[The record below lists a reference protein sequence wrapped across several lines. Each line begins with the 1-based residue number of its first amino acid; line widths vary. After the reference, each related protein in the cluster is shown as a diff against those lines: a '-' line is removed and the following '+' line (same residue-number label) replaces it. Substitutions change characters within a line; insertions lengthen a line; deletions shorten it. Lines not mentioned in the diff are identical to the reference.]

1 MASLATAW
9 VDIVPRFKDLSS
21 TFNRELRGIDA
32 TGAGSRLGSQLGDGL
47 TAGAKTGGTKLSDM
61 LTGVTKSAVTGFG
74 KIGKVGLGAITTIG
88 GGITALAAKG
98 GFARA
103 LNIENAQ
110 AKLKGLGHSAETIG
124 EIMANANLAVKG
136 TAYGLDEAASVAA
149 AAVASG
155 IKPGEQL
162 TQVLKTVGDTAQ
174 IVGMGFSDAGA
185 IFTSVM
191 ARGKLQGDD
200 MLQLTSRGV
209 PVLQALS
216 DQLGVSTQD
225 VSEMVSKGKVDFQT
239 FVTALDKYLGGS
251 ALAAGE
257 TFSGAMANVKAALSR
272 VGQKA
277 ATPALNALR
286 DTFNVLT
293 PAIDK
298 VNTALEPLADKLG
311 TRLSNAVQ
319 TVTPWIQ
326 RFADGMADGSI
337 TIQDI
342 AKHVGLLVG
351 AFGGFTALGQFGPQ
365 ILDVFTTA
373 GNGSGALVSLVSGN
387 MGKIRGV
394 VSGAGGLF
402 TDLGTRWGNAMGL
415 IDANFGGVFGMM
427 ANRARSGLSGIGT
440 TMVGLFDSK
449 IYLPLQQ
456 GIGGIGAKMA
466 APFQALAGRVGGFLS
481 PVTSAFG
488 TAFQGFGTTLAAPIQ
503 AGLSGI
509 GNLFLNF
516 FNPANFLKYFGL
528 AAILGALVLALGALN
543 TSLSGQLQTYVTEF
557 LTITLPGIVTRFQTW
572 VAEQLPV
579 LMQSGLTLLTSV
591 IQGITANLPQL
602 LTTATMLLTTLV
614 DGIANALPTLIPAA
628 MQMVTTLVQ
637 GIVANLPRIIE
648 SGLNL
653 LTKFVEGIINAIPQ
667 LIATLPRI
675 ITSFIDGILGMLPRI
690 METGVNLLL
699 KFVNGVVNAIPQLVA
714 ALPRII
720 SGFVNGIARH
730 LPQILQTGITL
741 LGKLVV
747 GIIQAIPPDHRRPA
761 PNHQRDMG
769 WPDLGGLGQPRLER
783 HPGHQE
789 RVDERGQRHQGRHPR
804 PGKERVERGQEL
816 LRHQLAVQAHARHR
830 GPHGRPGPCQRH
842 HPDRL
847 ARSQG
852 RDESRGRSICRV
864 RSGHRQPGVQPRH
877 EARHGT
883 LHADQSRQGH
893 PSRQWRSGFGAW
905 VVKGGCDR
913 GGERG
918 IAVVAGDAFAVG
930 FRRDGRPARA
940 SHRQGPRQ
948 QEGKRLL
955 MLTNHQRI
963 RGLNLDKSH
972 LTIDGKPLSDYAVF
986 AVAGGIVIGEAKP
999 VTMFQSAPGR
1009 SGGWDVTLDDQHG
1022 YPAVQRRE
1030 ITVQVAATGDSM
1042 EIGES
1047 KTLIGGYGGRNVRV
1061 GGLTDYGE
1069 FHGRLSVGAWE
1080 DNRDMMA
1087 TLKWSACTLTL
1098 DADPH
1103 TYGTMQRIDL
1113 PLDGKAVHARI
1124 LGNRPTYP
1132 VLHQLVDEK
1141 VDGVTPVATPHT
1153 FTVNNQSVR
1162 AYSTLKG
1169 AGLWDETHVLLLD
1182 CESRRTTWQGEA
1194 IPIAIDDYPSMSLG
1208 PATFA
1213 ATITPKTNVKSYS
1226 QYVTYTPRWLI

>member
-21 TFNRELRGIDA
+21 TFNRELKGIDVA
-32 TGAGSRLGSQLGDGL
+32 GAGSKLGSQLGDGL
-47 TAGAKTGGTKLSDM
+47 TAGARTGGTKLSDM

-74 KIGKVGLGAITTIG
+74 KIGKIGLGAITAIG

-110 AKLKGLGHSAETIG
+110 AKLKGLGHSAEAIG

-162 TQVLKTVGDTAQ
+162 TQVLKTAGDTAQ
-174 IVGMGFSDAGA
+174 IAGMGFSDAGA

-239 FVTALDKYLGGS
+239 FATALDKYLGGS

-351 AFGGFTALGQFGPQ
+351 AFGGFAALGQFGPQ
-365 ILDVFTTA
+365 ILDVFTAA
-373 GNGSGALVSLVSGN
+373 GNGSSALVSLVSGN

-402 TDLGTRWGNAMGL
+402 TDLGTRWGSAMGL

-456 GIGGIGAKMA
+456 GIGGIGSRMA
-466 APFQALAGRVGGFLS
+466 TPFQALAGRVGGFLS

-488 TAFQGFGTTLAAPIQ
+488 AAFRGFGTTLAAPIQ
-503 AGLSGI
+503 AGLGSI

-516 FNPANFLKYFGL
+516 FNPANFLKSFGI
-528 AAILGALVLALGALN
+528 AAILGALVVALGALN
-543 TSLSGQLQTYVTEF
+543 TSLGGQLQTYVTEF
-557 LTITLPGIVTRFQTW
+557 LTVTLPGIITRFQTW
-572 VAEQLPV
+572 VTSQLPA

-614 DGIANALPTLIPAA
+614 DGIANSLPTLIPAA
-628 MQMVTTLVQ
+628 MQMVVTLVQ
-637 GIVANLPRIIE
+637 GIVDNLPMIIE

-653 LTKFVEGIINAIPQ
+653 LAKFVEGIINAIPQ
-667 LIATLPRI
+667 LVAALPRI
-675 ITSFIDGILGMLPRI
+675 ITSFIGGILGMLPRI

-714 ALPRII
+714 ALPKII

-747 GIIQAIPPDHRRPA
+747 GIIQAIPQIIAALPQIISAIWDGLTSV
-761 PNHQRDMG
+761 D
-769 WPDLGGLGQPRLER
+769 WGGLGWNVTQGIKNGLMNAGSAIKDAILGLARNAWNAVKSFFGINSPSKLMRDTVGLMVGRGLANGIIQTDSLVAKAATNLAGEAYAAFDQATASQAFNLDTKLGMEHSMQTNHVKDTPAGNGVPVSGHGLSKEDVIEAVSEALQSLPAMRL
-783 HPGHQE
+783 
-789 RVDERGQRHQGRHPR
+789 
-804 PGKERVERGQEL
+804 L
-816 LRHQLAVQAHARHR
+816 LDSGVMAGQLA
-830 GPHGRPGPCQRH
+830 
-842 HPDRL
+842 
-847 ARSQG
+847 
-852 RDESRGRSICRV
+852 
-864 RSGHRQPGVQPRH
+864 
-877 EARHGT
+877 
-883 LHADQSRQGH
+883 
-893 PSRQWRSGFGAW
+893 
-905 VVKGGCDR
+905 
-913 GGERG
+913 
-918 IAVVAGDAFAVG
+918 
-930 FRRDGRPARA
+930 PA
-940 SHRQGPRQ
+940 
-948 QEGKRLL
+948 
-955 MLTNHQRI
+955 I
-963 RGLNLDKSH
+963 DK
-972 LTIDGKPLSDYAVF
+972 A
-986 AVAGGIVIGEAKP
+986 
-999 VTMFQSAPGR
+999 
-1009 SGGWDVTLDDQHG
+1009 
-1022 YPAVQRRE
+1022 
-1030 ITVQVAATGDSM
+1030 
-1042 EIGES
+1042 
-1047 KTLIGGYGGRNVRV
+1047 
-1061 GGLTDYGE
+1061 
-1069 FHGRLSVGAWE
+1069 
-1080 DNRDMMA
+1080 
-1087 TLKWSACTLTL
+1087 
-1098 DADPH
+1098 
-1103 TYGTMQRIDL
+1103 
-1113 PLDGKAVHARI
+1113 
-1124 LGNRPTYP
+1124 LGNRKARGY
-1132 VLHQLVDEK
+1132 
-1141 VDGVTPVATPHT
+1141 
-1153 FTVNNQSVR
+1153 
-1162 AYSTLKG
+1162 
-1169 AGLWDETHVLLLD
+1169 
-1182 CESRRTTWQGEA
+1182 
-1194 IPIAIDDYPSMSLG
+1194 
-1208 PATFA
+1208 
-1213 ATITPKTNVKSYS
+1213 
-1226 QYVTYTPRWLI
+1226 

>member
-21 TFNRELRGIDA
+21 TFNRELKGIDA
-32 TGAGSRLGSQLGDGL
+32 AGAGSRLGSQLGDGL
-47 TAGAKTGGTKLSDM
+47 TAGVRTGGTKLSDM

-110 AKLKGLGHSAETIG
+110 AKLKGLGHSAEAIG

-174 IVGMGFSDAGA
+174 IAGMGFSDAGA

-239 FVTALDKYLGGS
+239 FATALDKYLGGS

-365 ILDVFTTA
+365 ILDAFTAA

-394 VSGAGGLF
+394 VSGAGNLF
-402 TDLGTRWGNAMGL
+402 TDLGTRWGNALGL
-415 IDANFGGVFGMM
+415 VDANFGGVFGMM
-427 ANRARSGLSGIGT
+427 SNRARSGLSGIGT

-503 AGLSGI
+503 AGLNGVGS
-509 GNLFLNF
+509 LFLNF
-516 FNPANFLKYFGL
+516 FNPANFLKYFGI

-543 TSLSGQLQTYVTEF
+543 TSLGGQLQTYATEF
-557 LTITLPGIVTRFQTW
+557 LTVTLPGYITRFQTW

-602 LTTATMLLTTLV
+602 LTTATMLLATLV

-628 MQMVTTLVQ
+628 MQMVITLVQ
-637 GIVANLPRIIE
+637 GIVDNLPRIIE

-653 LTKFVEGIINAIPQ
+653 LAKFVEGIINAIPQ
-667 LIATLPRI
+667 LVAALPRI

-699 KFVNGVVNAIPQLVA
+699 RFVNGIIDAIPQLVA
-714 ALPRII
+714 ALPKII

-747 GIIQAIPPDHRRPA
+747 GIIQAIPQIIAALPQIISAIWDGLTSVDWGNLGWNVIQGIKNGLMNAGSAIKDAILGLARNAWNAVKSFFGIASPSKLMRDTVGLMVGRGLANGIIQTDTLVTRAATNLAGEAYAAFDQATASQAFGLDARLGVEHAMQASHVRNTPA
-761 PNHQRDMG
+761 NDNAP
-769 WPDLGGLGQPRLER
+769 
-783 HPGHQE
+783 
-789 RVDERGQRHQGRHPR
+789 VSERGLS
-804 PGKERVERGQEL
+804 KEDVIEAVSEALQSLPAMRL
-816 LRHQLAVQAHARHR
+816 LLDSGVMAGQLA
-830 GPHGRPGPCQRH
+830 
-842 HPDRL
+842 
-847 ARSQG
+847 
-852 RDESRGRSICRV
+852 
-864 RSGHRQPGVQPRH
+864 
-877 EARHGT
+877 
-883 LHADQSRQGH
+883 
-893 PSRQWRSGFGAW
+893 
-905 VVKGGCDR
+905 
-913 GGERG
+913 
-918 IAVVAGDAFAVG
+918 
-930 FRRDGRPARA
+930 PA
-940 SHRQGPRQ
+940 
-948 QEGKRLL
+948 
-955 MLTNHQRI
+955 I
-963 RGLNLDKSH
+963 DK
-972 LTIDGKPLSDYAVF
+972 A
-986 AVAGGIVIGEAKP
+986 
-999 VTMFQSAPGR
+999 
-1009 SGGWDVTLDDQHG
+1009 
-1022 YPAVQRRE
+1022 
-1030 ITVQVAATGDSM
+1030 
-1042 EIGES
+1042 
-1047 KTLIGGYGGRNVRV
+1047 
-1061 GGLTDYGE
+1061 
-1069 FHGRLSVGAWE
+1069 
-1080 DNRDMMA
+1080 
-1087 TLKWSACTLTL
+1087 
-1098 DADPH
+1098 
-1103 TYGTMQRIDL
+1103 
-1113 PLDGKAVHARI
+1113 
-1124 LGNRPTYP
+1124 LGNRKARGY
-1132 VLHQLVDEK
+1132 
-1141 VDGVTPVATPHT
+1141 
-1153 FTVNNQSVR
+1153 
-1162 AYSTLKG
+1162 
-1169 AGLWDETHVLLLD
+1169 
-1182 CESRRTTWQGEA
+1182 
-1194 IPIAIDDYPSMSLG
+1194 
-1208 PATFA
+1208 
-1213 ATITPKTNVKSYS
+1213 
-1226 QYVTYTPRWLI
+1226 

>member
-21 TFNRELRGIDA
+21 TFNRELKGIDA

-47 TAGAKTGGTKLSDM
+47 TVGAKTGGTKLSDM

-88 GGITALAAKG
+88 VGITALAAKG
-98 GFARA
+98 GFAHA

-110 AKLKGLGHSAETIG
+110 AKLKGLGHSAEAIG

-174 IVGMGFSDAGA
+174 IAGMGFSDAGA

-225 VSEMVSKGKVDFQT
+225 VSEMVSKGEVDFQT
-239 FVTALDKYLGGS
+239 FATALDKYLGGS

-311 TRLSNAVQ
+311 IRLSNAVQ

-342 AKHVGLLVG
+342 AKHVGLLIG
-351 AFGGFTALGQFGPQ
+351 AFGGFTMLGQFGPQ
-365 ILDVFTTA
+365 ILDVFTAA
-373 GNGSGALVSLVSGN
+373 GNGSGTLVSLVSGN

-394 VSGAGGLF
+394 VSGAGVLF
-402 TDLGTRWGNAMGL
+402 TDLGTRWGNALGL
-415 IDANFGGVFGMM
+415 ADANFGGIFGMM

-456 GIGGIGAKMA
+456 GISGIGARMA

-488 TAFQGFGTTLAAPIQ
+488 TAFQGFGTTLAAPMQ

-543 TSLSGQLQTYVTEF
+543 TSLGGQLQTYVTEF
-557 LTITLPGIVTRFQTW
+557 LTVTLPGYIARFQAW

-614 DGIANALPTLIPAA
+614 DGIANALPALIPAA
-628 MQMVTTLVQ
+628 MQMVITLVQ
-637 GIVANLPRIIE
+637 GIVDNLPRIIE

-653 LTKFVEGIINAIPQ
+653 LAKFVEGIINAIPQ
-667 LIATLPRI
+667 I
-675 ITSFIDGILGMLPRI
+675 I
-690 METGVNLLL
+690 
-699 KFVNGVVNAIPQLVA
+699 A

-720 SGFVNGIARH
+720 SAIWDGLTSVDWGNLGWNVIQGIKNGLMNAGSAIKDAILGLARNTWNAVKSFFGIAS
-730 LPQILQTGITL
+730 PS
-741 LGKLVV
+741 KLMRDTVGLMV
-747 GIIQAIPPDHRRPA
+747 GRGMANGIIQTDSLVSRAATNLTGEAYAAFDQA
-761 PNHQRDMG
+761 TASQAF
-769 WPDLGGLGQPRLER
+769 DLDARLGVEYTMQAAQANGSKPSDGV
-783 HPGHQE
+783 P
-789 RVDERGQRHQGRHPR
+789 VSERGLS
-804 PGKERVERGQEL
+804 KEDVIEAVSEALQTLPAMRL
-816 LRHQLAVQAHARHR
+816 LLDSSVMAGQLA
-830 GPHGRPGPCQRH
+830 P
-842 HPDRL
+842 
-847 ARSQG
+847 
-852 RDESRGRSICRV
+852 
-864 RSGHRQPGVQPRH
+864 
-877 EARHGT
+877 
-883 LHADQSRQGH
+883 
-893 PSRQWRSGFGAW
+893 
-905 VVKGGCDR
+905 
-913 GGERG
+913 
-918 IAVVAGDAFAVG
+918 
-930 FRRDGRPARA
+930 
-940 SHRQGPRQ
+940 
-948 QEGKRLL
+948 
-955 MLTNHQRI
+955 
-963 RGLNLDKSH
+963 
-972 LTIDGKPLSDYAVF
+972 TID
-986 AVAGGIVIGEAKP
+986 
-999 VTMFQSAPGR
+999 
-1009 SGGWDVTLDDQHG
+1009 
-1022 YPAVQRRE
+1022 
-1030 ITVQVAATGDSM
+1030 
-1042 EIGES
+1042 
-1047 KTLIGGYGGRNVRV
+1047 
-1061 GGLTDYGE
+1061 
-1069 FHGRLSVGAWE
+1069 
-1080 DNRDMMA
+1080 
-1087 TLKWSACTLTL
+1087 
-1098 DADPH
+1098 
-1103 TYGTMQRIDL
+1103 
-1113 PLDGKAVHARI
+1113 KA
-1124 LGNRPTYP
+1124 LGNRKARGY
-1132 VLHQLVDEK
+1132 
-1141 VDGVTPVATPHT
+1141 
-1153 FTVNNQSVR
+1153 
-1162 AYSTLKG
+1162 
-1169 AGLWDETHVLLLD
+1169 
-1182 CESRRTTWQGEA
+1182 
-1194 IPIAIDDYPSMSLG
+1194 
-1208 PATFA
+1208 
-1213 ATITPKTNVKSYS
+1213 
-1226 QYVTYTPRWLI
+1226 

>member
-21 TFNRELRGIDA
+21 TFNRELKGIDA

-47 TAGAKTGGTKLSDM
+47 TVGARTGGTKLSDM

-110 AKLKGLGHSAETIG
+110 AKLKGLGHSAEAIG

-136 TAYGLDEAASVAA
+136 TAYGLDEAATVAA

-174 IVGMGFSDAGA
+174 IADMGFSDAGA

-239 FVTALDKYLGGS
+239 FATALDKYLGGS

-277 ATPALNALR
+277 ATPTLNALR

-311 TRLSNAVQ
+311 SKLTSAVQ

-337 TIQDI
+337 SLQDI
-342 AKHVGLLVG
+342 ARHVGLLVG
-351 AFGGFTALGQFGPQ
+351 AFDGFTALGQFGPQ
-365 ILDVFTTA
+365 ILDAFTAA

-394 VSGAGGLF
+394 VSGAGSLF
-402 TDLGTRWGNAMGL
+402 TDLGTRWGNALGL
-415 IDANFGGVFGMM
+415 VDANFGGVFGMM

-456 GIGGIGAKMA
+456 GISGIGTRMA

-543 TSLSGQLQTYVTEF
+543 TSLGGQLQTYVTEF
-557 LTITLPGIVTRFQTW
+557 LTVTLPGYIARFQAW

-579 LMQSGLTLLTSV
+579 LM
-591 IQGITANLPQL
+591 
-602 LTTATMLLTTLV
+602 
-614 DGIANALPTLIPAA
+614 
-628 MQMVTTLVQ
+628 
-637 GIVANLPRIIE
+637 
-648 SGLNL
+648 
-653 LTKFVEGIINAIPQ
+653 
-667 LIATLPRI
+667 
-675 ITSFIDGILGMLPRI
+675 
-690 METGVNLLL
+690 
-699 KFVNGVVNAIPQLVA
+699 
-714 ALPRII
+714 
-720 SGFVNGIARH
+720 
-730 LPQILQTGITL
+730 
-741 LGKLVV
+741 
-747 GIIQAIPPDHRRPA
+747 
-761 PNHQRDMG
+761 
-769 WPDLGGLGQPRLER
+769 
-783 HPGHQE
+783 
-789 RVDERGQRHQGRHPR
+789 
-804 PGKERVERGQEL
+804 
-816 LRHQLAVQAHARHR
+816 
-830 GPHGRPGPCQRH
+830 
-842 HPDRL
+842 
-847 ARSQG
+847 
-852 RDESRGRSICRV
+852 
-864 RSGHRQPGVQPRH
+864 
-877 EARHGT
+877 
-883 LHADQSRQGH
+883 
-893 PSRQWRSGFGAW
+893 
-905 VVKGGCDR
+905 
-913 GGERG
+913 
-918 IAVVAGDAFAVG
+918 
-930 FRRDGRPARA
+930 
-940 SHRQGPRQ
+940 
-948 QEGKRLL
+948 
-955 MLTNHQRI
+955 
-963 RGLNLDKSH
+963 
-972 LTIDGKPLSDYAVF
+972 
-986 AVAGGIVIGEAKP
+986 
-999 VTMFQSAPGR
+999 
-1009 SGGWDVTLDDQHG
+1009 
-1022 YPAVQRRE
+1022 
-1030 ITVQVAATGDSM
+1030 
-1042 EIGES
+1042 
-1047 KTLIGGYGGRNVRV
+1047 
-1061 GGLTDYGE
+1061 
-1069 FHGRLSVGAWE
+1069 
-1080 DNRDMMA
+1080 
-1087 TLKWSACTLTL
+1087 
-1098 DADPH
+1098 
-1103 TYGTMQRIDL
+1103 
-1113 PLDGKAVHARI
+1113 
-1124 LGNRPTYP
+1124 
-1132 VLHQLVDEK
+1132 
-1141 VDGVTPVATPHT
+1141 
-1153 FTVNNQSVR
+1153 
-1162 AYSTLKG
+1162 
-1169 AGLWDETHVLLLD
+1169 
-1182 CESRRTTWQGEA
+1182 
-1194 IPIAIDDYPSMSLG
+1194 
-1208 PATFA
+1208 
-1213 ATITPKTNVKSYS
+1213 
-1226 QYVTYTPRWLI
+1226 

>member
-21 TFNRELRGIDA
+21 TFNRELKGIDA
-32 TGAGSRLGSQLGDGL
+32 AGAGSRLGSQLGDGL
-47 TAGAKTGGTKLSDM
+47 TVGAKTGGTKLSDM

-74 KIGKVGLGAITTIG
+74 KIGKLGLGAISAIG

-110 AKLKGLGHSAETIG
+110 AKLKGLGHSAEAIG

-136 TAYGLDEAASVAA
+136 TAYGLDEAATVAA

-174 IVGMGFSDAGA
+174 IAGMGFSDAGA

-239 FVTALDKYLGGS
+239 FATALDKYLGGS

-277 ATPALNALR
+277 ATPALDALR

-311 TRLSNAVQ
+311 SKLSNAVR

-351 AFGGFTALGQFGPQ
+351 AFGGFATLGQFGPQ
-365 ILDVFTTA
+365 ILDVFTAA

-402 TDLGTRWGNAMGL
+402 TELGTRWGNALGL
-415 IDANFGGVFGMM
+415 VDANFGGIFGMM

-440 TMVGLFDSK
+440 TMTGLFDSK

-456 GIGGIGAKMA
+456 GIGGIGSKMA

-516 FNPANFLKYFGL
+516 FNPANFLKYFGI
-528 AAILGALVLALGALN
+528 AAVLGALVLALGALN
-543 TSLSGQLQTYVTEF
+543 TSLGGQLQTYVTEF
-557 LTITLPGIVTRFQTW
+557 LTVTLPGYITRFQTW

-579 LMQSGLTLLTSV
+579 LMQSGLTLLMSV

-602 LTTATMLLTTLV
+602 LGTATMLLTTLV
-614 DGIANALPTLIPAA
+614 DGIANSLPTLIPAA

-637 GIVANLPRIIE
+637 GIVDNLPRIIE

-653 LTKFVEGIINAIPQ
+653 LAKFVEGIIQAIPQ
-667 LIATLPRI
+667 LIAALPRI
-675 ITSFIDGILGMLPRI
+675 ITSFIDGILRMLPRI

-699 KFVNGVVNAIPQLVA
+699 KFINGIVNAIPQLVA

-720 SGFVNGIARH
+720 SGFVNGIGKH
-730 LPQILQTGITL
+730 LPQIIETGLTL

-747 GIIQAIPPDHRRPA
+747 GIIQAIPQIIAALPQIISAIWDGLTSV
-761 PNHQRDMG
+761 D
-769 WPDLGGLGQPRLER
+769 WGGLGWNVIQGIKNGLMNAGGAIKDAVLGLARGAWNAVKSFFGIASPSKLMRDTVGVMVGRGLANGIIQTDSLVAKAATNLAGEAYAAFDQATVSQAFNLDTQLGVEHSMQASHVRDNPAVGGVPVSEHGLSKEDVSEAVSEALQSLPAMRL
-783 HPGHQE
+783 
-789 RVDERGQRHQGRHPR
+789 
-804 PGKERVERGQEL
+804 L
-816 LRHQLAVQAHARHR
+816 LDSGVMAGQLA
-830 GPHGRPGPCQRH
+830 
-842 HPDRL
+842 
-847 ARSQG
+847 
-852 RDESRGRSICRV
+852 
-864 RSGHRQPGVQPRH
+864 
-877 EARHGT
+877 
-883 LHADQSRQGH
+883 
-893 PSRQWRSGFGAW
+893 
-905 VVKGGCDR
+905 
-913 GGERG
+913 
-918 IAVVAGDAFAVG
+918 
-930 FRRDGRPARA
+930 PA
-940 SHRQGPRQ
+940 
-948 QEGKRLL
+948 
-955 MLTNHQRI
+955 I
-963 RGLNLDKSH
+963 DK
-972 LTIDGKPLSDYAVF
+972 A
-986 AVAGGIVIGEAKP
+986 
-999 VTMFQSAPGR
+999 
-1009 SGGWDVTLDDQHG
+1009 
-1022 YPAVQRRE
+1022 
-1030 ITVQVAATGDSM
+1030 
-1042 EIGES
+1042 
-1047 KTLIGGYGGRNVRV
+1047 
-1061 GGLTDYGE
+1061 
-1069 FHGRLSVGAWE
+1069 
-1080 DNRDMMA
+1080 
-1087 TLKWSACTLTL
+1087 
-1098 DADPH
+1098 
-1103 TYGTMQRIDL
+1103 
-1113 PLDGKAVHARI
+1113 
-1124 LGNRPTYP
+1124 LGNRKARGY
-1132 VLHQLVDEK
+1132 
-1141 VDGVTPVATPHT
+1141 
-1153 FTVNNQSVR
+1153 
-1162 AYSTLKG
+1162 
-1169 AGLWDETHVLLLD
+1169 
-1182 CESRRTTWQGEA
+1182 
-1194 IPIAIDDYPSMSLG
+1194 
-1208 PATFA
+1208 
-1213 ATITPKTNVKSYS
+1213 
-1226 QYVTYTPRWLI
+1226 

>member
-174 IVGMGFSDAGA
+174 IAGMGFSDAGA

-239 FVTALDKYLGGS
+239 FATALDKYLGGS

-351 AFGGFTALGQFGPQ
+351 ALGGFTALGQFGPQ

-456 GIGGIGAKMA
+456 GIGGIGAKIA

-488 TAFQGFGTTLAAPIQ
+488 TAFQGIRHH
-503 AGLSGI
+503 I
-509 GNLFLNF
+509 GRADTGRIVRYRQPVPEF
-516 FNPANFLKYFGL
+516 F
-528 AAILGALVLALGALN
+528 
-543 TSLSGQLQTYVTEF
+543 Q
-557 LTITLPGIVTRFQTW
+557 PG
-572 VAEQLPV
+572 E
-579 LMQSGLTLLTSV
+579 
-591 IQGITANLPQL
+591 
-602 LTTATMLLTTLV
+602 
-614 DGIANALPTLIPAA
+614 
-628 MQMVTTLVQ
+628 
-637 GIVANLPRIIE
+637 
-648 SGLNL
+648 
-653 LTKFVEGIINAIPQ
+653 
-667 LIATLPRI
+667 
-675 ITSFIDGILGMLPRI
+675 
-690 METGVNLLL
+690 
-699 KFVNGVVNAIPQLVA
+699 
-714 ALPRII
+714 
-720 SGFVNGIARH
+720 
-730 LPQILQTGITL
+730 LPQILQHRRHTRRTGAR
-741 LGKLVV
+741 V
-747 GIIQAIPPDHRRPA
+747 GRIEHEPQRPVADLRHRVPDH
-761 PNHQRDMG
+761 
-769 WPDLGGLGQPRLER
+769 
-783 HPGHQE
+783 HP
-789 RVDERGQRHQGRHPR
+789 
-804 PGKERVERGQEL
+804 
-816 LRHQLAVQAHARHR
+816 ARHR
-830 GPHGRPGPCQRH
+830 HPLPNMGGGTVARADAIRVDAAHVGDTRHHREPAPTADHGDHAADHIGGRHRQRAAHADTRRHANGHHPGAGHRGQPAQDHRIRVEPAGEIRRRHHQRH
-842 HPDRL
+842 
-847 ARSQG
+847 
-852 RDESRGRSICRV
+852 
-864 RSGHRQPGVQPRH
+864 
-877 EARHGT
+877 
-883 LHADQSRQGH
+883 
-893 PSRQWRSGFGAW
+893 
-905 VVKGGCDR
+905 
-913 GGERG
+913 
-918 IAVVAGDAFAVG
+918 
-930 FRRDGRPARA
+930 
-940 SHRQGPRQ
+940 
-948 QEGKRLL
+948 
-955 MLTNHQRI
+955 
-963 RGLNLDKSH
+963 
-972 LTIDGKPLSDYAVF
+972 
-986 AVAGGIVIGEAKP
+986 
-999 VTMFQSAPGR
+999 
-1009 SGGWDVTLDDQHG
+1009 
-1022 YPAVQRRE
+1022 
-1030 ITVQVAATGDSM
+1030 
-1042 EIGES
+1042 
-1047 KTLIGGYGGRNVRV
+1047 
-1061 GGLTDYGE
+1061 
-1069 FHGRLSVGAWE
+1069 
-1080 DNRDMMA
+1080 
-1087 TLKWSACTLTL
+1087 
-1098 DADPH
+1098 
-1103 TYGTMQRIDL
+1103 
-1113 PLDGKAVHARI
+1113 
-1124 LGNRPTYP
+1124 
-1132 VLHQLVDEK
+1132 
-1141 VDGVTPVATPHT
+1141 TP
-1153 FTVNNQSVR
+1153 N
-1162 AYSTLKG
+1162 
-1169 AGLWDETHVLLLD
+1169 
-1182 CESRRTTWQGEA
+1182 
-1194 IPIAIDDYPSMSLG
+1194 
-1208 PATFA
+1208 
-1213 ATITPKTNVKSYS
+1213 
-1226 QYVTYTPRWLI
+1226 

>member
-21 TFNRELRGIDA
+21 TFNRELKGIDA
-32 TGAGSRLGSQLGDGL
+32 TGAGSRLGAQLGNGL
-47 TAGAKTGGTKLSDM
+47 TTGAKTGGTKLADM
-61 LTGVTKSAVTGFG
+61 FTGVTKSAVTGFG

-174 IVGMGFSDAGA
+174 IAGMGFSDAGA

-239 FVTALDKYLGGS
+239 FATALDKYLGGS

-257 TFSGAMANVKAALSR
+257 TFSGAMANVRAALSR
-272 VGQKA
+272 MGQKA

-311 TRLSNAVQ
+311 NKLSNAVKI
-319 TVTPWIQ
+319 VTPWIQ
-326 RFADGMADGSI
+326 QFADGMADGSI
-337 TIQDI
+337 GLQDI
-342 AKHVGLLVG
+342 AKHVGLLIG
-351 AFGGFTALGQFGPQ
+351 AFGGFTMLGQFGPQ
-365 ILDVFTTA
+365 ILDAFTAA

-394 VSGAGGLF
+394 ISGAGDLF
-402 TDLGTRWGNAMGL
+402 TDLGARWGNALGL

-456 GIGGIGAKMA
+456 GISGIGTRMA
-466 APFQALAGRVGGFLS
+466 APFQALAGRVGGFLT
-481 PVTSAFG
+481 PVTGAFG

-503 AGLSGI
+503 AGLGSI

-516 FNPANFLKYFGL
+516 FNPANFLRYFGI

-543 TSLSGQLQTYVTEF
+543 TSLGGQLATMVTEF
-557 LTITLPGIVTRFQTW
+557 LTVTLPGYITRFQAW
-572 VAEQLPV
+572 VTEQLPV
-579 LMQSGLTLLTSV
+579 LMQSGLQLLMSV

-628 MQMVTTLVQ
+628 MQMIVTLVQ
-637 GIVANLPRIIE
+637 GIADNLPRIIE

-653 LTKFVEGIINAIPQ
+653 LAKFVEGIINAIPR
-667 LIATLPRI
+667 LVAALPRI

-699 KFVNGVVNAIPQLVA
+699 RFVNGIIDAIPQLVA

-747 GIIQAIPPDHRRPA
+747 GIIQAIPQIIVALPQIISAIWDGLTSV
-761 PNHQRDMG
+761 D
-769 WPDLGGLGQPRLER
+769 WGGLGWNVIQGIKNGLMNAGGAIKDAIIGLARNAWNAVKSFFGIASPSKLMRDTVGLMVGRGLANGIIQTDTLVSRAATNLAGEAYKAFDQATASQAFNLDAQVGME
-783 HPGHQE
+783 HTMQAK
-789 RVDERGQRHQGRHPR
+789 RVKDDPAVGGVLVSERGLS
-804 PGKERVERGQEL
+804 KEDVIDAVSEALQTMPAMRL
-816 LRHQLAVQAHARHR
+816 LLDSGVMAGQLA
-830 GPHGRPGPCQRH
+830 
-842 HPDRL
+842 
-847 ARSQG
+847 
-852 RDESRGRSICRV
+852 
-864 RSGHRQPGVQPRH
+864 
-877 EARHGT
+877 
-883 LHADQSRQGH
+883 
-893 PSRQWRSGFGAW
+893 
-905 VVKGGCDR
+905 
-913 GGERG
+913 
-918 IAVVAGDAFAVG
+918 
-930 FRRDGRPARA
+930 PA
-940 SHRQGPRQ
+940 
-948 QEGKRLL
+948 
-955 MLTNHQRI
+955 I
-963 RGLNLDKSH
+963 DK
-972 LTIDGKPLSDYAVF
+972 A
-986 AVAGGIVIGEAKP
+986 
-999 VTMFQSAPGR
+999 
-1009 SGGWDVTLDDQHG
+1009 
-1022 YPAVQRRE
+1022 
-1030 ITVQVAATGDSM
+1030 
-1042 EIGES
+1042 
-1047 KTLIGGYGGRNVRV
+1047 
-1061 GGLTDYGE
+1061 
-1069 FHGRLSVGAWE
+1069 
-1080 DNRDMMA
+1080 
-1087 TLKWSACTLTL
+1087 
-1098 DADPH
+1098 
-1103 TYGTMQRIDL
+1103 
-1113 PLDGKAVHARI
+1113 
-1124 LGNRPTYP
+1124 LGNRKARGY
-1132 VLHQLVDEK
+1132 
-1141 VDGVTPVATPHT
+1141 
-1153 FTVNNQSVR
+1153 
-1162 AYSTLKG
+1162 
-1169 AGLWDETHVLLLD
+1169 
-1182 CESRRTTWQGEA
+1182 
-1194 IPIAIDDYPSMSLG
+1194 
-1208 PATFA
+1208 
-1213 ATITPKTNVKSYS
+1213 
-1226 QYVTYTPRWLI
+1226 

>member
-21 TFNRELRGIDA
+21 TFNRELKGIDA

-47 TAGAKTGGTKLSDM
+47 TVGAKTGGTKLSDM

-88 GGITALAAKG
+88 VGITALAAKG

-110 AKLKGLGHSAETIG
+110 AKLKGLGHSAEAIG

-174 IVGMGFSDAGA
+174 IAGMGFSDAGA

-225 VSEMVSKGKVDFQT
+225 VSEMVSKGEVDFQT
-239 FVTALDKYLGGS
+239 FATALDKYLGGS

-311 TRLSNAVQ
+311 IRLSNAVQ

-342 AKHVGLLVG
+342 AKHVGLLIG
-351 AFGGFTALGQFGPQ
+351 AFGGFTMLGQFGPQ
-365 ILDVFTTA
+365 ILDVFTAA
-373 GNGSGALVSLVSGN
+373 GNGSGTLVSLVSGN

-402 TDLGTRWGNAMGL
+402 TDLGTRWGNALGL
-415 IDANFGGVFGMM
+415 ADANFGGIFGMM

-456 GIGGIGAKMA
+456 GISGIGARMA

-488 TAFQGFGTTLAAPIQ
+488 TAFQGFGTTLAAPMQ

-543 TSLSGQLQTYVTEF
+543 TSLGGQLQTYVTEF
-557 LTITLPGIVTRFQTW
+557 LTVTLPGYIARFQAW

-614 DGIANALPTLIPAA
+614 DGIANALPALIPAA
-628 MQMVTTLVQ
+628 MQMVITLVQ
-637 GIVANLPRIIE
+637 GIVDNLPRIIE

-653 LTKFVEGIINAIPQ
+653 LAKFVEGIINAIPQ
-667 LIATLPRI
+667 LVAALPRI

-699 KFVNGVVNAIPQLVA
+699 RFTRASSTRYLSWRPHCPGSSAGSSTA
-714 ALPRII
+714 SHATCRR
-720 SGFVNGIARH
+720 SC
-730 LPQILQTGITL
+730 
-741 LGKLVV
+741 
-747 GIIQAIPPDHRRPA
+747 RPA
-761 PNHQRDMG
+761 SPCSSSSSSASSKPYHRSS
-769 WPDLGGLGQPRLER
+769 PPCPESS
-783 HPGHQE
+783 
-789 RVDERGQRHQGRHPR
+789 
-804 PGKERVERGQEL
+804 
-816 LRHQLAVQAHARHR
+816 AR
-830 GPHGRPGPCQRH
+830 
-842 HPDRL
+842 
-847 ARSQG
+847 
-852 RDESRGRSICRV
+852 
-864 RSGHRQPGVQPRH
+864 
-877 EARHGT
+877 
-883 LHADQSRQGH
+883 
-893 PSRQWRSGFGAW
+893 
-905 VVKGGCDR
+905 
-913 GGERG
+913 
-918 IAVVAGDAFAVG
+918 
-930 FRRDGRPARA
+930 
-940 SHRQGPRQ
+940 
-948 QEGKRLL
+948 
-955 MLTNHQRI
+955 
-963 RGLNLDKSH
+963 
-972 LTIDGKPLSDYAVF
+972 
-986 AVAGGIVIGEAKP
+986 
-999 VTMFQSAPGR
+999 
-1009 SGGWDVTLDDQHG
+1009 
-1022 YPAVQRRE
+1022 
-1030 ITVQVAATGDSM
+1030 
-1042 EIGES
+1042 
-1047 KTLIGGYGGRNVRV
+1047 YG
-1061 GGLTDYGE
+1061 
-1069 FHGRLSVGAWE
+1069 
-1080 DNRDMMA
+1080 MA
-1087 TLKWSACTLTL
+1087 
-1098 DADPH
+1098 
-1103 TYGTMQRIDL
+1103 
-1113 PLDGKAVHARI
+1113 
-1124 LGNRPTYP
+1124 
-1132 VLHQLVDEK
+1132 
-1141 VDGVTPVATPHT
+1141 
-1153 FTVNNQSVR
+1153 
-1162 AYSTLKG
+1162 
-1169 AGLWDETHVLLLD
+1169 
-1182 CESRRTTWQGEA
+1182 
-1194 IPIAIDDYPSMSLG
+1194 
-1208 PATFA
+1208 
-1213 ATITPKTNVKSYS
+1213 
-1226 QYVTYTPRWLI
+1226 